1 MKQNNSPYIFDIQRF
16 SIHDGP
22 GIRTVLF
29 TKSCPLSCIWCQN
42 PESQKSRAEV
52 AFYAEKCKDCRKC
65 IAVCPTNTID
75 EITKISDYSIC
86 IACGACID
94 ICAHD
99 ARKMIGQKMSEK
111 EIINE
116 LLKDID
122 FYRDS
127 NGGITFSGG
136 EPLVYPE
143 FLLGILKELKD
154 KEIHTN
160 IETCGVF
167 DFDKAAPLLPYI
179 DLIYFDIKHL
189 NNEIHKGYTG
199 LGNDAI
205 LKNFEKLHSVFS
217 KLEIRIPLIPG
228 VNDDAESIKEFSEFL
243 LKNGHSSVHLLPYHS
258 MGNSKTTRID
268 YKAEIF
274 KVKPHTKEEF
284 EGVKTQF
291 STFGIK
297 TISYD

>member
-29 TKSCPLSCIWCQN
+29 SKSCPLSCTWCQN

-52 AFYAEKCKDCRKC
+52 AFYSEKCKDCRKC
-65 IAVCPTNTID
+65 IQVCPSFAID
-75 EITKISDYSIC
+75 EITKISNYTTC
-86 IACGACID
+86 ITCSACID
-94 ICAHD
+94 VCTQD
-99 ARKMIGQKMSEK
+99 ARKMIGQKMSED

-122 FYRDS
+122 FYKDS
-127 NGGITFSGG
+127 NGGVTFSGG

-143 FLLGILKELKD
+143 FLLKILKRLKA
-154 KEIHTN
+154 KGIHTN

-167 DFDKAAPLLPYI
+167 DLEKVIPLLPYI

-189 NNEIHKGYTG
+189 NKDSHKEYTG
-199 LGNDAI
+199 LGNEII
-205 LKNFEKLHSVFS
+205 LENFQELNAVFS
-217 KLEIRIPLIPG
+217 HLQIRVPLIPS
-228 VNDDAESIKEFSEFL
+228 VNDDEYSIKEISEFS
-243 LKNGHSSVHLLPYHS
+243 LKNGHQTIHLLPYHS
-258 MGNSKTTRID
+258 MGNSKAIRID
-268 YKAEIF
+268 YKAKIF
-274 KVKPHTKEEF
+274 KVKPHTNEEL
-284 EGVKTQF
+284 ELIKKQF
-291 STFGIK
+291 SKLGIK